1 MLLYYILV
9 EGPCPVVHRS
19 RSMTHSCWMLCI
31 GQSVSSL
38 FTNLCLFLYPCRG
51 PMFIIPQ
58 ARKYVVLVDTFLL
71 NTLHR
76 SISIFSIHK
85 PLFIPIS
92 LQRANIHYSPGQEVC
107 SVCRRIPVECF
118 LFTKLCILI
127 FLQRAH
133 VQ

>member
-51 PMFIIPQ
+51 PIFIILQ
-58 ARKYVVLVDTFLL
+58 AKKYVVFVGAFLL
-71 NTLHR
+71 NVFYSQSFVFL
-76 SISIFSIHK
+76 FSCRG
-85 PLFIPIS
+85 PMS
-92 LQRANIHYSPGQEVC
+92 SSPQAKEYVNAFLLDAVC
-107 SVCRRIPVECF
+107 SKSS
-118 LFTKLCILI
+118 LFTNLCILI
-127 FLQRAH
+127 SLYSTH